1 MNKIIKTDILNVLNN
16 SLKFIDRQDYV
27 SLKDLSNH
35 VIHNSSIFQDSD
47 SINVAVL
54 IYCVSKIFDRDKN
67 IHPKII
73 QLIKEMNHNLNANHY
88 KDYERNVKMMYKTI
102 SRQDDNL
109 KMYITKVIKMAKIK
123 KGSKIYDHGIS
134 LQQSAEILGISQWEL
149 MEYLGSTK
157 IADSFEEEDEVN
169 DRLNFTKKL
178 FGLNTRYTNP

>member
-1 MNKIIKTDILNVLNN
+1 MNNIIKTDILNVLNN
-16 SLKFIDRQDYV
+16 SLKFIDRQDYI

-47 SINVAVL
+47 SINIAVL
-54 IYCVSKIFDRDKN
+54 IYCISKIFDRDKD

-73 QLIKEMNHNLNANHY
+73 QLVKEMKNNLIENRY
-88 KDYERNVKMMYKTI
+88 KDYEKNIKMMYKTI
-102 SRQDDNL
+102 SKHDNKL
-109 KMYITKVIKMAKIK
+109 KMYITQVIEMAQVK

-157 IADSFEEEDEVN
+157 IVDSFDDDAEGINE
-169 DRLNFTKKL
+169 RLNFVKKL
-178 FGLNTRYTNP
+178 FGLNIKD